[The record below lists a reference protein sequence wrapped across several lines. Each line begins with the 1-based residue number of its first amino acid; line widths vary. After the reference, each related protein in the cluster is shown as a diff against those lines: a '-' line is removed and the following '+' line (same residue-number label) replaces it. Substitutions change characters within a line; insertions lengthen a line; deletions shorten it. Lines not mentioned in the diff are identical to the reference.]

1 MMMDEKE
8 FIKMVPRLRQVAL
21 NAATGTGATDAEADD
36 IAQEVMIRLWQ
47 MRTRLGSISSI
58 DGFTAT
64 IARHLTIS
72 GYRKSRSD
80 EARQKFFK
88 PLSQSMSPEDAMVM
102 KDDERWLEARLRELP
117 STEYEILRM
126 RQVEG
131 RSFGEIAAVLG
142 ITEGSVRT
150 LLSRARRKLLEEIK
164 NRR

>member
-1 MMMDEKE
+1 MEEKE
-8 FIKMVPRLRQVAL
+8 FIKIVPRLRQVAL
-21 NAATGTGATDAEADD
+21 NAAAGTGATDAEAED

-47 MRTRLGSISSI
+47 MLSRLGSISSL
-58 DGFTAT
+58 DGFAAT
-64 IARHLTIS
+64 IARHLAIS
-72 GYRKSRSD
+72 SYRKSRSD
-80 EARQKFFK
+80 ESRKEFFR
-88 PLSQSMSPEDAMVM
+88 PVSQSLSPEDTMVI
-102 KDDERWLEARLRELP
+102 KDDERWLQARLRELP

-142 ITEGSVRT
+142 IAEGSVRT

>member
-1 MMMDEKE
+1 MMEEKE

-21 NAATGTGATDAEADD
+21 NAAAGTGATDAEAED

-47 MRTRLGSISSI
+47 MLPRLGSISSI

-64 IARHLTIS
+64 IARHLAIS
-72 GYRKSRSD
+72 SYRKSQSD
-80 EARQKFFK
+80 ESRKGFFR
-88 PLSQSMSPEDAMVM
+88 PFSHSLSPEDAMVI
-102 KDDERWLEARLRELP
+102 KDDERWLEARLQELP

-142 ITEGSVRT
+142 IAEGSVRT